1 MSAVGR
7 LWRRA
12 PAWRLSVAAAVAF
25 TVLAAMF
32 PPTLPR
38 WLFERVAP
46 AANPQAANR
55 DDGPRYAPQPPQPPP
70 DYGIAA
76 FPPAGPGRT
85 GIIAFAG
92 RQLPLPAGSWQE
104 LVLARSAG
112 VAEQA
117 SLFARI
123 EHGRLTG
130 LLLAA
135 SPGPVS
141 GGGLPVG
148 GFAPCFAPDAIA
160 HQIIPSTAAQGPM
173 ARECWTLTAFDPAQ
187 ARPDE
192 LLRGG
197 FDRLDRMAV
206 AVPDRL
212 LAMRYLRTDET
223 GWLTVA
229 LLLPDRAGPGSV
241 APHDTARLQAWI
253 RRYVTVLHKGFDG
266 TLTAGELTPAVAR
279 DPEE

>member
-12 PAWRLSVAAAVAF
+12 PAWRLSAAAAVAF
-25 TVLAAMF
+25 TALAAMF
-32 PPTLPR
+32 PPTLPCWPFR
-38 WLFERVAP
+38 QATPASNAP
-46 AANPQAANR
+46 TADR
-55 DDGPRYAPQPPQPPP
+55 DAGPRYLPQPPAPPP
-70 DYGIAA
+70 DYGIAVY
-76 FPPAGPGRT
+76 PPSGPGRT
-85 GIIAFAG
+85 GIIPFAG
-92 RQLPLPAGSWQE
+92 RQLPLPTGSWQE

-112 VAEQA
+112 AADQA
-117 SLFARI
+117 ALLGRI

-135 SPGPVS
+135 APGPVS
-141 GGGLPVG
+141 GGGLPAG

-160 HQIIPSTAAQGPM
+160 HQIIPTTSAQGPM
-173 ARECWTLTAFDPAQ
+173 ARECWTLTAFEPSQ

-192 LLRGG
+192 LMRGG

-206 AVPDRL
+206 AVPEHL
-212 LAMRYLRTDET
+212 LAMRYLRTDDT

-229 LLLPDRAGPGSV
+229 LLLPDRAAEPAGDKG
-241 APHDTARLQAWI
+241 RLQAWI
-253 RRYVTVLHKGFDG
+253 RRFVTVLHKGYDG
-266 TLTAGELTPAVAR
+266 TLTAAELTPAIAR